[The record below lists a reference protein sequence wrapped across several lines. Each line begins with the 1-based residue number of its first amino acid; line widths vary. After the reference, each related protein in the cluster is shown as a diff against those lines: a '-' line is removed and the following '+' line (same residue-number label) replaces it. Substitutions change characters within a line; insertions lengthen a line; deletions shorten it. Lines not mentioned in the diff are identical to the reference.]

1 MKKIVL
7 ILGMHRSGTSVFS
20 AATQELGFHLGSEL
34 LEPSAENMKGFF
46 ENARIVDFNDRLLTR
61 LGGRWDNPLFDG
73 PQALTAIP
81 AEALRPWEIEAAEL
95 LDEQFGAHT
104 MLAIKDPRLC
114 QLLPFWHAVL
124 REQGFSPAD
133 ILHVHVNR
141 HPVSMAMSQRK
152 RVLDTPAYYFL
163 GSDPLQT
170 VCLWMSLLDQAL
182 QAIRGSKACF
192 FFYEDMLLDPAAVLE
207 QLAQFLEVPLP
218 EKTLATFCNEFVD
231 QRLARQG
238 LDDRVWADILAR
250 LPVTAQVHEKLR
262 RIALDKARHPAELEE
277 LGNLIRDCIHG
288 PDFLAPLIPLFSA
301 ALDNRHRLFL
311 ERDAY
316 HQAEQNE
323 ILARRTAEQKLE
335 TERQAAQMAL
345 DTEKM
350 ARLHAERQLK
360 NTERE
365 RKAFQD
371 RVAALEDSLSWRI
384 TAPLRSLGRIKQR
397 GVMGAMEAWFRL
409 TTWLGDRRMRL
420 KVRRPRAMACVDAVV
435 YPPLKM
441 LDMLLRRLFYRKMQ
455 DRTGLAQM
463 TAEKVSMY
471 QHQPP
476 PPAEPKVSVIVPNYN
491 HAGYLRK
498 RLDSIYDQTYRNI
511 EVILLDDCSSDQSRS
526 ILEDYAQRYPDR
538 TIRAF
543 NETRSDGVFAQW
555 CKGISLASGE
565 LIWIAESDDWC
576 SENFLEELTGYFQDE
591 AVLLACAR
599 TVFVNGDDETSQ
611 IWSTEEFLADLDGPD
626 WTAPFIATA
635 HRLVNQA
642 WAVKNIVPNVS
653 GALFRRPESLPLLHD
668 QEWKH
673 MKVCGDWLFYL
684 HLARGG
690 LVAYTPAATNY
701 YRQHPGNASVNTHK
715 EDSYYREHARVLEWM
730 LRLYK
735 VGEGMVDAHRAELEA
750 HWKRSREESVEG
762 LYARCFSQQKI
773 SAARQ
778 ERRPNLLMA
787 GYAFASGG
795 GEMFPIILANL
806 FKKAGYAVTFLS
818 FEQLE
823 RIPQVRSALHAD
835 IPVVTNYFSLPG
847 MVHDFGIEIMH
858 SHHAWVDNTILDILP
873 DKPPCRLVA
882 SMHGMYESMS
892 PVEWKRVLPRMLSR
906 FGKLVYTAR
915 KNLAPFQA
923 SNTHES
929 EKLVRIEN
937 ALEIYPVAPADLSS
951 LDIPENAFVLCMV
964 SRAIPEKGWE
974 EAIQMVDLAR
984 EQSSRDIHLILIGD
998 GPECDRLAHLCGP
1011 HIHFLGFRHDIR
1023 SFFAAADLGFLPTRF
1038 PGESYPL
1045 VLIDCLHSGRPM
1057 LATDLGEI
1065 KSMLEVG
1072 DGRLAGAVFP
1082 LEQGRLPLRQG
1093 AALIAL
1099 YADDK
1104 QAYAEIMARVPAASE
1119 KFCINRLR
1127 AAYEQVYLELVTT
1140 TKG

>member
-20 AATQELGFHLGSEL
+20 AAIQTLGFHLGSEL
-34 LEPSAENMKGFF
+34 LEPSSENVKGFF
-46 ENARIVDFNDRLLTR
+46 ENARIVDFNDRLLSR

-141 HPVSMAMSQRK
+141 HPVSMALSQRK
-152 RVLDTPAYYFL
+152 RVLDNPAYYFL
-163 GSDPLQT
+163 GIDPLQT
-170 VCLWMSLLDQAL
+170 VCLWIALLDQTL
-182 QAIRGSKACF
+182 RISNDFQNGF
-192 FFYEDMLLDPAAVLE
+192 FFYEDMLRDSPTM
-207 QLAQFLEVPLP
+207 LARLARFVDVSLSP
-218 EKTLATFCNEFVD
+218 ETLAAFSEEFVD
-231 QRLARQG
+231 PRLARHG
-238 LDDRVWADILAR
+238 VDENIWAEIQNRFPAA
-250 LPVTAQVHEKLR
+250 TKVHDKLR
-262 RIALDKARHPAELEE
+262 SIAQEVCPSRTELEE
-277 LGNLIRDCIHG
+277 LIRMTADSTHG
-288 PDFLAPLIPLFSA
+288 RDFLTPLVPLFSA

-316 HQAEQNE
+316 CQAEQNE
-323 ILARRTAEQKLE
+323 ILARQTAEQKLE
-335 TERQAAQMAL
+335 TELQAAQRAVH
-345 DTEKM
+345 TEKM
-350 ARLHAERQLK
+350 AHQHAERLLR
-360 NTERE
+360 NTEN
-365 RKAFQD
+365 

-384 TAPLRSLGRIKQR
+384 TAPLRSLGKIKQR
-397 GVMGAMEAWFRL
+397 GVMGAMEAWFRF
-409 TTWLGDRRMRL
+409 TTWLGEHRVRQKL
-420 KVRRPRAMACVDAVV
+420 RRPRTMACIDAAL
-435 YPPLKM
+435 YPPLKL
-441 LDMLLRRLFYRKMQ
+441 LDLALRKLFYRKMQ
-455 DRTGLAQM
+455 NGVGLTDI
-463 TAEKVSMY
+463 TAAKISMY
-471 QHQPP
+471 QQIPP
-476 PPAEPKVSVIVPNYN
+476 SAPPPKVSVIVPNYN
-491 HAGYLRK
+491 HAKYLQK
-498 RLDSIYDQTYRNI
+498 RLDSIYEQTYQNI

-526 ILEDYAQRYPDR
+526 ILEDYARRYPDR
-538 TIRAF
+538 TIQAF
-543 NETRSDGVFAQW
+543 NATRSDGVFAQW

-715 EDSYYREHARVLEWM
+715 EDSYYHEHARVLEWM

-735 VGEGMVDAHRAELEA
+735 VGESMVDAHRAELEA

-773 SAARQ
+773 SATRQ

-835 IPVVTNYFSLPG
+835 IPVVTNYFALPS

-998 GPECDRLAHLCGP
+998 GPECDRLTHLCGP

-1038 PGESYPL
+1038 PGESFPL
-1045 VLIDCLHSGRPM
+1045 VLIDCLHSGRPV

-1065 KSMLEVG
+1065 KSMLDIG
-1072 DGRLAGAVFP
+1072 DGLLAGAVIP
-1082 LEQGRLPLRQG
+1082 LEQGNIPIQKG
-1093 AALIAL
+1093 ADLIAKFA
-1099 YADDK
+1099 ADTD
-1104 QAYAEIMARVPAASE
+1104 AYNDILERVSAAS
-1119 KFCINRLR
+1119 KRFCTCKLQT
-1127 AAYEQVYLELVTT
+1127 AYEQVYMELFAKA
-1140 TKG
+1140 KGYSNKWC